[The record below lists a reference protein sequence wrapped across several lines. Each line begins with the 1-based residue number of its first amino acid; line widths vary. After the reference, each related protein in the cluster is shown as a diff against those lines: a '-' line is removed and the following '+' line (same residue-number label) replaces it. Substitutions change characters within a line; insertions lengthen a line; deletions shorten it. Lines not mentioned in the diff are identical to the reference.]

1 MPHITST
8 TPPPAGKQ
16 PTINDVQTTL
26 KSLIDILE
34 ANVALLEI
42 VKQRLAVALPGAT
55 IRKQIDD
62 LLDEFQKLL
71 EDEILIGT
79 EGDRAFIPRK
89 ADLDS
94 RLIAV
99 ALRASVQPRPAPN
112 P

>member
-1 MPHITST
+1 MPHIVTT
-8 TPPPAGKQ
+8 TPPAAKP
-16 PTINDVQTTL
+16 PSIDDVQRTL
-26 KSLIDILE
+26 KALIDILE
-34 ANVALLEI
+34 SNVALMEI
-42 VKQRLAVALPGAT
+42 IKQRLAVALPPAS
-55 IRKQIDD
+55 IRKQIDE
-62 LLDEFQKLL
+62 LLAEFQKLL

-99 ALRASVQPRPAPN
+99 ALRASVQPRPGPN

>member
-1 MPHITST
+1 MPHIVTT
-8 TPPPAGKQ
+8 TPPAGPA
-16 PTINDVQTTL
+16 PTIDEVQTTL
-26 KSLIDILE
+26 KALIDILE

-42 VKQRLAVALPGAT
+42 VKQRLAVSIPPAG
-55 IRKQIDD
+55 IRKDIDE
-62 LLDEFQKLL
+62 LLREFRALL

-99 ALRASVQPRPAPN
+99 ALRASVQPRLAPN
-112 P
+112 R